1 MFTFLLDDTFLYL
14 AFEIY
19 LFVYILGIITYSV
32 CFNGLSSFAYPALL
46 NSNLSFTLFSL
57 SVVGLLFSTSDLNLI
72 DLSNVTS
79 FGIIFKTILL
89 TSVVL
94 INQISKKT
102 LNGIGIF
109 KYEYDAILL
118 FSVLGLL
125 LLNSCNDLL
134 MFYLGVELQS
144 LSFYVLATFNRNSE
158 YNAEAGIK
166 YFILG
171 ALSSGFLLFGFSLI
185 YISFGTVV
193 FEDIIKLNISGD
205 FMTSWSLLFII
216 IALLFKIGAFPFHQW
231 LCDVYEGVLIT
242 ITAFYSAVPK
252 AILFALLTRL
262 IFTFVTSFVDGVES
276 LIIFSGLSSII
287 MASIAALYQKRLKR
301 LLAYSA
307 ISHSGFIL
315 LAIGCNS
322 VDSIKASVIYI
333 LIYLVMTTA
342 LFSVIFIVLRSTE
355 LPKFLINW
363 SYFATQNQN
372 LGLTFSCLI
381 FSMAGI
387 PPLAGFYSKLG
398 VFSCLLFNDFVLTS
412 AVVAIFSSIACF
424 YYIRLIRVFFFVENS
439 KSTLWSGFNSSVTN
453 FILSWCIIFTVFCLC
468 KPTFLSILSTL
479 ISVSLI

>member
-19 LFVYILGIITYSV
+19 LFVYILGIIAYSV

-57 SVVGLLFSTSDLNLI
+57 SAVGLLFSTSDLNLI

-79 FGIIFKTILL
+79 FGIIFKAILL

-94 INQISKKT
+94 INIISKKT

-185 YISFGTVV
+185 YISFGTIV

-205 FMTSWSLLFII
+205 FMTS
-216 IALLFKIGAFPFHQW
+216 
-231 LCDVYEGVLIT
+231 
-242 ITAFYSAVPK
+242 
-252 AILFALLTRL
+252 
-262 IFTFVTSFVDGVES
+262 
-276 LIIFSGLSSII
+276 
-287 MASIAALYQKRLKR
+287 
-301 LLAYSA
+301 
-307 ISHSGFIL
+307 
-315 LAIGCNS
+315 
-322 VDSIKASVIYI
+322 
-333 LIYLVMTTA
+333 
-342 LFSVIFIVLRSTE
+342 
-355 LPKFLINW
+355 
-363 SYFATQNQN
+363 
-372 LGLTFSCLI
+372 
-381 FSMAGI
+381 
-387 PPLAGFYSKLG
+387 
-398 VFSCLLFNDFVLTS
+398 
-412 AVVAIFSSIACF
+412 
-424 YYIRLIRVFFFVENS
+424 
-439 KSTLWSGFNSSVTN
+439 
-453 FILSWCIIFTVFCLC
+453 
-468 KPTFLSILSTL
+468 
-479 ISVSLI
+479 